1 MKASSSRGRQQQ
13 SQLIGE
19 QNRLR
24 CLLQRLRDA
33 ATSRG
38 DYEPHDVTDDEAAI
52 QADAIE
58 ARLTAIGSALAR
70 IKSGG
75 YGLCVACGGAIAHAR
90 LQALPAAAECRECAR

>member
-1 MKASSSRGRQQQ
+1 MKAASSRGWQQQ

-24 CLLQRLRDA
+24 CLLERLRDA

-52 QADAIE
+52 QADEYIKTGDTGKPE
-58 ARLTAIGSALAR
+58 KQSIDMVLLTPEN
-70 IKSGG
+70 
-75 YGLCVACGGAIAHAR
+75 ACQYTQFAPNGKTSC
-90 LQALPAAAECRECAR
+90 P